1 MTAAATPAFS
11 PANVY
16 ALFRAGQHERVERLA
31 SERLSTAPDDA
42 AALTLLALS
51 LQFQNKLPAAIEA
64 YRQLTQLQPAVFE
77 HWNNLGNVL
86 RDAGEF
92 SVADTAYRQALALA
106 PNDAGVFVNL
116 GFLEMEAGKVA
127 VAREHFLAAVS
138 ADADLLDARL
148 YGARACCECGDNAAA
163 EDLIRPWRN
172 WSDLGDEHRIELGS
186 LLTLLGQSADG
197 EIVLLEALRRTPD
210 EARVLA
216 SLVCLYE
223 RLNRLDEAREWLRR
237 LPPPDQVGDAA
248 LRRDIISARIAI
260 ASRDADPAHM
270 RALVEQLVPLT
281 EPEHRRAGLYFALG
295 KVCDKHRDTRGAMEA
310 FARAHAC
317 QLRLAEQLVP
327 QLLAPGATALPTA
340 AVHLAA
346 DEFRAWS
353 DPSPPSIEA
362 SPIFIVGF
370 PRSGTTM
377 LEQMLDAHPHLQSMD
392 ERVYINDTIEL
403 LSPFGLRYPH
413 ELTELTP
420 AQCDQ
425 LRQAYWRMVA
435 KTVQLRPG
443 QRLVD
448 KNPLNMLRLPMIQRL
463 FPQARIIL
471 ALRHPC
477 DVLLSCYMQHFR
489 SPNFMVMC
497 STLERLARSYVA
509 AMNSWLYHV
518 ELMKPAVFVSR
529 YEDLLADFPGNVRRV
544 GGFLGLDD
552 TAPML
557 AFHEHARNKGYI
569 STPSYTQVIEP
580 PNARSVDRWR
590 RYAAQLEPVR
600 AILQPIMER
609 WGYAW

>member
-1 MTAAATPAFS
+1 MPLAAPPAFS
-11 PANVY
+11 PAQVY
-16 ALFRAGQHERVERLA
+16 ALFHSGQYERVRQLA
-31 SERLSTAPDDA
+31 SERLLTVPGDT

-51 LQFQNKLPAAIEA
+51 LQFLGRPAAAVDA
-64 YRQLTQLQPAVFE
+64 YRRLTELQPTVFE

-86 RDAGEF
+86 RDVGEF
-92 SVADTAYRQALALA
+92 TAADAAYQRALALA
-106 PNDAGVFVNL
+106 PGDAGLLVNL

-127 VAREHFLAAVS
+127 AARDRFLDAVR
-138 ADADLLDARL
+138 ADGSLLDARL
-148 YGARACCECGDNAAA
+148 YGARACYECGDHATAQ
-163 EDLIRPWRN
+163 DLIRSWRQ
-172 WSDLGDEHRIELGS
+172 WGGLGDEQYVELGS
-186 LLTLLGQSADG
+186 LLTLLGQTADG
-197 EIVLLEALRRTPD
+197 EAVLLDALRRTPD

-223 RLNRLDEAREWLRR
+223 RLNRLDEAREWLSR
-237 LPPPDQVGDAA
+237 LPSPEAVQDPV
-248 LRRDIISARIAI
+248 LRRDIISAQIAI
-260 ASRDADPAHM
+260 ATRDADPARM
-270 RALVEQLVPLT
+270 RALVEPLVPLT
-281 EPEHRRAGLYFALG
+281 EPEHRRAGLHFALG
-295 KVCDKHRDTRGAMEA
+295 KVCDRHRDAPAAMEA

-327 QLLAPGATALPTA
+327 QLLTPESTALPTA
-340 AVHLAA
+340 AVRLGA
-346 DEFRAWS
+346 DAFGTWS
-353 DPSPPSIEA
+353 DPAPPSMEA

-377 LEQMLDAHPHLQSMD
+377 LEQMLDAHPDLASMD

-413 ELTELTP
+413 DLGELTP
-420 AQCDQ
+420 AQCDH
-425 LRQAYWRMVA
+425 LRQAYWRFVGR
-435 KTVQLRPG
+435 TVRLAPG

-448 KNPLNMLRLPMIQRL
+448 KNPLNMLRLPMILRL

-509 AMNSWLYHV
+509 AMESWVYHAQ
-518 ELMKPAVFVSR
+518 LMRPALLVSR
-529 YEDLLADFPGNVRRV
+529 YEDLLADFAGNVQRV
-544 GGFLGLDD
+544 GEFLGLDD

-557 AFHEHARNKGYI
+557 SFHEHARGKGYI

-580 PNARSVDRWR
+580 PNARAVDRWR
-590 RYAAQLEPVR
+590 RYEDHLAPVR
-600 AILQPIMER
+600 PILQSIMEH
-609 WGYAW
+609 WGYVW